1 MPRPPNQSAGVHLW
15 LVMMK
20 THRVLAA
27 HASRSIES
35 LDMCLSDFAVL
46 ELLLHRGP
54 QPVNAIGKR
63 IDLTSGSITTAV
75 DRLEERGLVQR
86 NADKADRRTRVV
98 SLTAEGRGRIR
109 EAFAHHQH
117 SMDQA
122 AAGLTDKERDTVIGL
137 LKKLGLAAE
146 AMLAEGP
153 RRN

>member
-1 MPRPPNQSAGVHLW
+1 MPEKERGGVHLW

-20 THRVLAA
+20 AHRALAA

-54 QPVNAIGKR
+54 QPVNTIGKR

-75 DRLEERGLVQR
+75 DRLEQRGLVQR
-86 NADKADRRTRVV
+86 NTDKADRRTRVV
-98 SLTAEGRGRIR
+98 SLTAEGRAQIR
-109 EAFAHHQH
+109 KAFAHHQR
-117 SMDQA
+117 SMEQA
-122 AAGLTDKERDTVIGL
+122 VAGLTETERDTVIAL
-137 LKKLGLAAE
+137 LKKLGLGAE
-146 AMLAEGP
+146 AMLTESA